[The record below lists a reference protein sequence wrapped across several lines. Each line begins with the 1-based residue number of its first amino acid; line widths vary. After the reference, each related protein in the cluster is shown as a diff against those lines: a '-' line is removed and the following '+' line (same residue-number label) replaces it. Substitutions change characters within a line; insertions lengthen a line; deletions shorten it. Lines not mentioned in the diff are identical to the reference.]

1 MSIPPQFLDEIR
13 SRVSLS
19 SVVARRVKLLKAGR
33 EMKGCCPFH
42 NEKSPSFYVNDD
54 KAFYHCFGCGAHGDV
69 IRFVVEQEGL
79 SFRDAV
85 AGLAAE
91 AGLEMPEENPEARA
105 KAKAAAGLH
114 DVTGAASD
122 WFRKQLSGL
131 GGADARAYIEKRSLK
146 PGTVEAFGLGFAP
159 DSRGALKAALGDI
172 DVHKLIEVGLVIE
185 AEGREPYDRFRGRL
199 MFPIR
204 DPRGRVVGFGGRII
218 GAGEPKYLNSPDTP
232 LFDKGRLLY
241 NLDKAGPAARK
252 SGRIVVVEG
261 YMDVIGLAQVGFA
274 EAVAPM
280 GTALTED
287 QMKLLWRVAPEPV
300 LCFDGDAAGRRA
312 AIRAAMRALPLLE
325 PGKSLRFI
333 TMPQG
338 QDPDDFAKA
347 RGLSAFTD
355 LVNGAASLIDTLWRA
370 ETEGVDTATPERRAA
385 VRQRLFEH
393 AHAIQNQTV
402 ASLYQSE
409 FRERFDAMFQARRQN
424 RFMPV
429 VRGASSAFKERA
441 GVEGTQ
447 KQMYAIFRGL
457 LDRPELAEAHA
468 EDIASLY
475 IADPQLT
482 ALRTAIFAAVS
493 RNPDLD
499 KDALAHDLAAQGLG
513 QYAEHIRQQ
522 RYARNRLDFSFTRPR
537 TPAAIAD
544 QDLACV
550 VGHLMALQRIDEDL
564 ADLRARYDSLVQSEF
579 EEQQRLRAEKARVE
593 RELIDLA
600 EARRGDDT
608 SAPMKERNLDGDQST
623 GEAQG

>member
-1 MSIPPQFLDEIR
+1 
-13 SRVSLS
+13 
-19 SVVARRVKLLKAGR
+19 
-33 EMKGCCPFH
+33 
-42 NEKSPSFYVNDD
+42 
-54 KAFYHCFGCGAHGDV
+54 
-69 IRFVVEQEGL
+69 
-79 SFRDAV
+79 
-85 AGLAAE
+85 
-91 AGLEMPEENPEARA
+91 
-105 KAKAAAGLH
+105 
-114 DVTGAASD
+114 
-122 WFRKQLSGL
+122 
-131 GGADARAYIEKRSLK
+131 
-146 PGTVEAFGLGFAP
+146 
-159 DSRGALKAALGDI
+159 
-172 DVHKLIEVGLVIE
+172 
-185 AEGREPYDRFRGRL
+185 

-204 DPRGRVVGFGGRII
+204 DPRGRIVGFGGRII

-325 PGKSLRFI
+325 PGKSLRFV

-347 RGLSAFTD
+347 RGLTAFTE
-355 LVNGAASLIDTLWRA
+355 LVNGAASLIDTLWKA

-393 AHAIQNQTV
+393 AHAIENQTV

-409 FRERFDAMFQARRQN
+409 FRERFDAMFRARRES
-424 RFMPV
+424 RFMPA
-429 VRGASSAFKERA
+429 VRGASSAAKARLMLSPAEIETRA
-441 GVEGTQ
+441 VMAGLLTHPHLADVHGEAISHLHIGEPQ
-447 KQMYAIFRGL
+447 LDRLRSAIF
-457 LDRPELAEAHA
+457 
-468 EDIASLY
+468 S
-475 IADPQLT
+475 
-482 ALRTAIFAAVS
+482 AIS
-493 RNPDLD
+493 RNHDLD
-499 KDALAHDLAAQGLG
+499 KEALAHDLAAQGLG
-513 QYAEHIRQQ
+513 QYADDLR
-522 RYARNRLDFSFTRPR
+522 RMNRLDFSFTRPR

-600 EARRGDDT
+600 EARRGDEPT
-608 SAPMKERNLDGDQST
+608 PAKERNLDGDQST